1 MVFEY
6 VFSFNRYVMIQYI
19 LFNKYIDIY
28 QTLCIGNHAIDDKI
42 DEDIQTFKKCIIKAN
57 IKEFIA

>member
-1 MVFEY
+1 MSLY
-6 VFSFNRYVMIQYI
+6 NI
-19 LFNKYIDIY
+19 LYCLTNICIY

>member
-1 MVFEY
+1 
-6 VFSFNRYVMIQYI
+6 MIQYI
-19 LFNKYIDIY
+19 LFNKYIYIY

>member
-1 MVFEY
+1 MFLVLIDMSWY
-6 VFSFNRYVMIQYI
+6 NIYCLTNIYI
-19 LFNKYIDIY
+19 YIY

-42 DEDIQTFKKCIIKAN
+42 DEDIQTFKKCIIKTN